1 MPRAD
6 LLSGGGSMHSEN
18 GRSER
23 TGTAGNENWIT
34 PRRLAE
40 LRERIVSGFY
50 DSPEVLDRVA
60 RRIFDSGELGRG
72 RGVEGG

>member
-1 MPRAD
+1 
-6 LLSGGGSMHSEN
+6 MHSDN

-23 TGTAGNENWIT
+23 TGTAGNENGIT

-60 RRIFDSGELGRG
+60 RRILDSGELGRD
-72 RGVEGG
+72 RGEADG